1 MVKRREFLR
10 HSAALMSFV
19 LSGCLYPREEYLRD
33 ETLKDETGKI
43 KEGKTM
49 KKPTSRSVKS
59 KVYVIKTQNREAGVT
74 ELLENFDVHKLGG
87 KKVAIKAN
95 YNSADPFP
103 ASTHID
109 TLASIVDVLREQNTD
124 IVLAERSGMGN
135 TRAVLE
141 QMGVMRLAAEKG
153 FDVVVLDEV
162 RDGWIRE
169 NPEGSHWKRG
179 YLFPKLFKEA
189 DAIVQTCCL
198 KTHRFGGHFTLS
210 LKNSVGMVAKFDPVD
225 GYNYMA
231 ELHTSRHMRKMIAE
245 INASYQPEFV
255 ILDAI
260 KGFSTGGPETGTLI
274 EPGILMASSDRVAL
288 DAAGVAVLR
297 IYGTTR
303 EVSEGSIFQQEQI
316 ARASELGLGA
326 GGAEEIEIVPVNDG
340 AEEICVKMEEELTRS
355 G

>member
-1 MVKRREFLR
+1 MVNRREFLR
-10 HSAALMSFV
+10 HSAAFMSFI
-19 LSGCLYPREEYLRD
+19 LSGCIYPKERYS
-33 ETLKDETGKI
+33 
-43 KEGKTM
+43 EGKKKIERAEE
-49 KKPTSRSVKS
+49 KKPMTRSVKS
-59 KVYVIKTQNREAGVT
+59 PVYVIKTQDRRVGIK
-74 ELLENFDVHKLGG
+74 ELLENFDVDKLGS

-109 TLASIVDVLREQNTD
+109 TLVSIVDTLKEQNAD
-124 IVLAERSGMGN
+124 IILAERSGMGD
-135 TRAVLE
+135 TRRVLE
-141 QMGVMRLAAEKG
+141 KMGVLKLAAEKS

-162 RDGWIRE
+162 REGWIRE
-169 NPEGSHWKRG
+169 NPENSHWKRG
-179 YLFPKLFKEA
+179 YLFPKVFREV

-245 INASYQPEFV
+245 INTSYQPEFV

-260 KGFSTGGPETGTLI
+260 QGFSKGGPETGTLI
-274 EPGILMASSDRVAL
+274 QPGIIMASSDRVAI

-326 GGAEEIEIVPVNDG
+326 GRAEEIEIIPVN
-340 AEEICVKMEEELTRS
+340 EEAQDICARIEEKLMKPDEL
-355 G
+355 